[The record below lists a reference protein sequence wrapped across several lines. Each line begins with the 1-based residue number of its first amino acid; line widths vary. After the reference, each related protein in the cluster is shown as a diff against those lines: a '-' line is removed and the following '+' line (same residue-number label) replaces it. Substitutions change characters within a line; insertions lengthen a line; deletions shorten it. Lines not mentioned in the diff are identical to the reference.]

1 MFIMLSN
8 IVQITAAQSGLK
20 YPQVNELQRKRFEKH
35 N

>member
-20 YPQVNELQRKRFEKH
+20 YPQVDELKRKRFEKH